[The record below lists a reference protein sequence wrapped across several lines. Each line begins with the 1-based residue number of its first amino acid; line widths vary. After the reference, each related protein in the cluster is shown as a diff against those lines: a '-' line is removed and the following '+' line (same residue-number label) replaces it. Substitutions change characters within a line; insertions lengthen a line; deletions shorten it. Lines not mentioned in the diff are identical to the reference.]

1 MKDLKS
7 SLGDFRKIDIFKV
20 NYDTSD
26 TLKDEYIVT
35 DYIYKA
41 LAEILKYLT
50 DDLIFNEENISI
62 RYCHKNAIVLYIEFG
77 YERANL
83 DLIDKDSSITSRLWR
98 NGDNGII
105 KIDHDNINNDR
116 YNPIKKSIKDELI
129 KIHELTDSEKYLNYL
144 LQDVGDLNLI
154 KKLLDCNTPDN
165 TDQRSKN
172 LLKRLN
178 SILSSSQ
185 KM

>member
-1 MKDLKS
+1 MKELKS
-7 SLGDFRKIDIFKV
+7 SLGDFRKIDIFRV
-20 NYDTSD
+20 NYTKSD
-26 TLKDEYIVT
+26 TLKDEFIVT
-35 DYIYKA
+35 DYIYNA
-41 LAEILKYLT
+41 LVEILKYLIE
-50 DDLIFNEENISI
+50 DLIFNEENISI
-62 RYCHKNAIVLYIEFG
+62 RYYHKNAIVLYIEFG
-77 YERANL
+77 YERASF
-83 DLIDKDSSITSRLWR
+83 DLIDKGFSVSSRLWR
-98 NGDNGII
+98 NYDRGIV
-105 KIDHDNINNDR
+105 KIAHSKDNDR

-129 KIHELTDSEKYLNYL
+129 KIHELTDNEKYLNYL

-154 KKLLDCNTPDN
+154 KKLLESSSLDN

>member
-7 SLGDFRKIDIFKV
+7 SLDNFIKVDIFKV

-26 TLKDEYIVT
+26 VPKDEFIVT
-35 DYIYKA
+35 DYIYNA
-41 LAEILKYLT
+41 LVEILKYLIE
-50 DDLIFNEENISI
+50 DLIFNEENISI
-62 RYCHKNAIVLYIEFG
+62 RYYHKNAIVIFIEFG

-83 DLIDKDSSITSRLWR
+83 DLIDKESSITSRLWR
-98 NGDNGII
+98 NYDRGIV
-105 KIDHDNINNDR
+105 KIDHGDINNER
-116 YNPIKKSIKDELI
+116 YDIIKQLIKDELI
-129 KIHELTDSEKYLNYL
+129 RIHELTDSEKYLNYL
-144 LQDVGDLNLI
+144 LQDVGDLNFI
-154 KKLLDCNTPDN
+154 KKLLESSSLDN